1 MEEKLKNYD
10 SIRAEA
16 KELYDSFSKV
26 RCPALGNEW
35 VHFTSEGFNHL
46 IYKTKK
52 KPRDERVQI
61 MKFELLRKAK
71 YIVEKST
78 TFQEYEETFKYIAV
92 KKFSKKV
99 FENTLVRAWG
109 LIAIVNKFRLKVVV
123 IQKGNGKKEFY
134 SVIPA
139 WFTRQYR
146 DIKVIETSTGSGL
159 FSEDD
164 DKMLKNATPNGDIF

>member
-1 MEEKLKNYD
+1 MEEKIKNYE

-16 KELYDSFSKV
+16 KELYDSFGKI

-71 YIVEKST
+71 YITEKST
-78 TFQEYEETFKYIAV
+78 TFQEYEEFFKYITV
-92 KKFSKKV
+92 QKFGKKV
-99 FENTLVRAWG
+99 SENTIIRAWG
-109 LIAIVNKFRLKVVV
+109 LVAMVKRFRVKVV
-123 IQKGNGKKEFY
+123 ITQKGNGKKEFY

-146 DIKVIETSTGSGL
+146 DIKIIETSTQGGL

-164 DKMLKNATPNGDIF
+164 ENTLKNVTEG